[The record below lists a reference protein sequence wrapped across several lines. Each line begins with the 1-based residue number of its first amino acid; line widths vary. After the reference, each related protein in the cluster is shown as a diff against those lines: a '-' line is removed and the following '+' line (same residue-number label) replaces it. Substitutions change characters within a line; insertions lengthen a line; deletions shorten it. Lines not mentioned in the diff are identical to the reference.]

1 MISNR
6 YYTYTYTTAH
16 SWCDGHFTGTYTCE
30 VWGARTEVQVSRR
43 EPHTYTLRLGY
54 SRILSCIYIYIL
66 KKKGIIHIIM
76 LKIQTILS
84 NTIVTNYFTNS

>member
-6 YYTYTYTTAH
+6 YYTYTYTTTH

-30 VWGARTEVQVSRR
+30 VWGARAEVQVSKR
-43 EPHTYTLRLGY
+43 EPHTYTLRL
-54 SRILSCIYIYIL
+54 
-66 KKKGIIHIIM
+66 GIIHIIM

-84 NTIVTNYFTNS
+84 NTIPTNYFTKNFTNC